1 MSLVENS
8 SNTSETLFPD
18 QSTDSSLSSDSLSN
32 ASFQTLAQK
41 FMSAQGPDEREIER
55 ILSETRAMDLRQK
68 REIERRKVSFFLELT
83 IKKNKV
89 RTTYSELTRRSNS
102 CFNKEANQKRKS
114 LTEVSF
120 KISTKNSNLT

>member
-68 REIERRKVSFFLELT
+68 REIERRKVSFF
-83 IKKNKV
+83 
-89 RTTYSELTRRSNS
+89 RTHN
-102 CFNKEANQKRKS
+102 
-114 LTEVSF
+114 
-120 KISTKNSNLT
+120 